1 MALGT
6 PAYMA
11 AYMAPEQAR
20 GKTADHRSDI
30 FALGAVLYEMLSGRR
45 PFIGDTSVETMNAIL
60 KQDPPPISRVSPVVE
75 EIVRHCLEKDR
86 EERVQSARDL
96 GFQLRLARHSSA
108 QNPVQSTGTRSRFI
122 AVA

>member
-30 FALGAVLYEMLSGRR
+30 FALGAVLYKMLAGRR
-45 PFIGDTSVETMNAIL
+45 PFVGDTSIETMNAIL
-60 KQDPPPISRVSPVVE
+60 TQDPQPIPQVSPLIE
-75 EIVRHCLEKDR
+75 QIVRHCLEKEP
-86 EERVQSARDL
+86 EERFQSARDL
-96 GFQLRLARHSSA
+96 GFQLHLVQHPSA
-108 QNPVQSTGTRSRFI
+108 QSPVQPST
-122 AVA
+122 